1 MKKKWKQI
9 TKGTGLFAGAI
20 LFSGLFF
27 CVPTHAEDIS
37 IQETFPDDTFR
48 SYILE
53 NFDSN
58 GDGLL
63 STDEINVVTHIGVSE
78 YGINSLDGIEVF
90 SNLQNLDCSFNNL
103 SELDISNNQKLTNL
117 YCSDNNIVELNV
129 SNNKELAYLSCG
141 YNQILDLDVSSN
153 LNLEFLSC
161 DCNRL
166 TDIDISKNKN
176 LSDLNVEGNSLKELD
191 VTQNSNLN
199 YLNCGEN
206 YLTFLDVSNNTMLE
220 SLNCDYNQ
228 LDELDVSQNSQ
239 LETLYCSNN
248 QLTSLDI
255 SNTVLDV
262 YGLGCF
268 NNVKRMILYNNQLD
282 IAALPGKFDT
292 SKVHTMTGGTLK
304 NNMITF
310 NSEQVEYGYIVGNS
324 VYVTFT
330 LVADNY
336 DPNIV
341 PDDSDIEDPAD
352 TGNSSDTNTTGGSG
366 SNQSQQQSAVT
377 TPSTPSPS
385 NTNKEAIISGGTVTD
400 NKTKATYKISG
411 NAATGYTATYMKP
424 NSKKVKT
431 VTIPS
436 TITVN
441 GVSCKVTS
449 ITANAFKGQKKL
461 KKVTI
466 GTNVTTIGKKAFFK
480 CSSLKKIT
488 VKSKVLKK
496 VGAKAFSKI
505 NSSAKIKVPKN
516 KKKAYKKVFK
526 KNTGITLAK

>member
-27 CVPTHAEDIS
+27 CVTTHAQDIS
-37 IQETFPDDTFR
+37 IQDTFPDDTFR

-53 NFDSN
+53 NFDFNS
-58 GDGLL
+58 DGLL
-63 STDEINVVTHIGVSE
+63 FTDEINAITHIGVSD

-103 SELDISNNQKLTNL
+103 SELDISNNQELTHL
-117 YCSDNNIVELNV
+117 YCSDNYIVNLDV
-129 SNNKELAYLSCG
+129 SNNKKLAYLSCG
-141 YNQILDLDVSSN
+141 YNQIQNLNISSN

-161 DCNRL
+161 DCNNL
-166 TDIDISKNKN
+166 TDIDVSKNKN

-228 LDELDVSQNSQ
+228 LDELDVSKNTQ

-268 NNVKRMILYNNQLD
+268 DNVKHVTLINNQFD
-282 IAALPGKFDT
+282 VSTLPGNFNT
-292 SKVHTMTGGTLK
+292 SMIHTMTGGTLK

-310 NSEQVEYGYIVGNS
+310 NSKQVEYGYIVGNS
-324 VYVTFT
+324 VSVTFT

-341 PDDSDIEDPAD
+341 PDDSDMEDPAG
-352 TGNSSDTNTTGGSG
+352 TGNSSGTNTTGG
-366 SNQSQQQSAVT
+366 SNQSQQQATAT

-400 NKTKATYKISG
+400 NKTKATYKMFG

-424 NSKKVKT
+424 NSKKVKI

-449 ITANAFKGQKKL
+449 IAANAFKGQKKI

-466 GTNVTTIGKKAFFK
+466 GANVTTIGKKAFFK

-505 NSSAKIKVPKN
+505 NSSAKIKVSKN